1 MCRILHIN
9 PAFNLRIAKQWAP
22 VNILFYGMIFTS
34 MASLQYNN
42 SVPMIRVFKSFATIM
57 TATGDCIIYGASID
71 LLVIVALSLMLAGA
85 VMAALHQGAV
95 MAARNDAEITH
106 VCFFWMLAHCV
117 FTSGYVLYLKYAT
130 KSLRLS
136 KFDMVFYNNTLNSLF
151 LFPISVMNG
160 EFKTFMSTPALH
172 SMEYVMIG
180 FAGLVGFFQNL
191 ASLNCIIQISPTTYA
206 LIGSLN
212 YVAVAFIGERQIET
226 GEFIY
231 LSLMGGILYIVAK
244 TFTLL
249 DPFGMNDLLA

>member
-1 MCRILHIN
+1 VCRILQIN
-9 PAFNLRIAKQWAP
+9 PAFNLHIAKQWAP

-42 SVPMIRVFKSFATIM
+42 SVPMIRVFKSIATIM
-57 TATGDCIIYGASID
+57 TATGDFIIYGASVD
-71 LLVIVALSLMLAGA
+71 LLVIAALSMMLAGA
-85 VMAALHQGAV
+85 VMAAT
-95 MAARNDAEITH
+95 NSAEITH
-106 VCFFWMLAHCV
+106 VCFFWMLANCV

-130 KSLRLS
+130 KSVRLS
-136 KFDMVFYNNTLNSLF
+136 KFDMVFYNNMLHSLF

-180 FAGLVGFFQNL
+180 FAGLAGFFQNL

-212 YVAVAFIGERQIET
+212 YVAVAFIGSSDL
-226 GEFIY
+226 EFIY
-231 LSLMGGILYIVAK
+231 FSLMGGILYIVAK
-244 TFTLL
+244 TFILL